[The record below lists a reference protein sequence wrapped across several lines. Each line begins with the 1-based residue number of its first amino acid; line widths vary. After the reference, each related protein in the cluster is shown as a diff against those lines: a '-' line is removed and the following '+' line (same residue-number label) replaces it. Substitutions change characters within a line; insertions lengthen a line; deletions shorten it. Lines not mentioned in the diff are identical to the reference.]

1 MKDKIIL
8 IRDKEFKI
16 RMIPTWKIKI
26 NLKMQIL
33 MTVKNKIS
41 LKLMKI
47 SLKIFINKIIKLI
60 IQSMLLSIIKIM
72 IMNFIRISR
81 TKIMIILMMINRN

>member
-1 MKDKIIL
+1 
-8 IRDKEFKI
+8 
-16 RMIPTWKIKI
+16 MIPTWKIKI